1 MKKRLIPV
9 LILTVG
15 VAAVAAVVL
24 FSPRP
29 QPVPQ
34 EQPAPLE
41 VPVLL
46 ADPQT
51 HRLAVTSQGTLQP
64 KRAIES
70 VAQVAGQVVDVAD
83 NFADGAVIQ
92 AGDFLLQIDQRDY
105 RHALARA
112 EAGVAQAAEALA
124 SERGRALQA
133 KREWRDLGDDAAN
146 DLFLRKPQLAAAE
159 ANLTAARAERDQ
171 AQLNLDRTRI
181 TAPFTGRIEETLVDL
196 GQYVSPG
203 TPLATLYD
211 ASVAEVHLP
220 LTSQQAG
227 LLNLPLQHTPI
238 PPQQQPDV
246 TLHGDWLGRR
256 STWHGK
262 LVRVQARVDETSRF
276 YYVVAEVTADSTTQ
290 PLPIGVFVEASIA
303 SRPLENLV
311 TLPAS
316 ALLKR
321 REVYIVNHEN
331 RVEPR
336 QVELVKASPERV
348 WLRGDLPA
356 GTLVMVGKQSLVTAG
371 AEVTPQVVPA
381 KNVSAPEPGL

>member
-146 DLFLRKPQLAAAE
+146 ELFLRKPQLAAAE
-159 ANLTAARAERDQ
+159 ANLAAARAERDQ

-246 TLHGDWLGRR
+246 ALHGDWLGRL

-356 GTLVMVGKQSLVTAG
+356 GTPVMVGKQSLVTAG